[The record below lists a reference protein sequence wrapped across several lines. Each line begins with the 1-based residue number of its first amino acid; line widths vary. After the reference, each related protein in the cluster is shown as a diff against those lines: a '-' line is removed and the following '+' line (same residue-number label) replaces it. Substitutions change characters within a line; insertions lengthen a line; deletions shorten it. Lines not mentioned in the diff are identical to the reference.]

1 MFKQY
6 FKFII
11 RKLSRNRVYTV
22 INIVGLSI
30 AFSAAWLI
38 YSHTSNE
45 WNMDGYLKNSD
56 NIYRVITRYGDE
68 DFWNC
73 RTNTPFGPA
82 AKRAF
87 PEIVQVARYFQKDYR
102 IKIKDDQDFTI
113 EPKLAFVDPPF
124 FDLFEIPVIQ
134 GKIDT
139 TVFSWIVFTE
149 TSAKRYFNKEN
160 PIGKTVTIKDGINN
174 RKKDI
179 KCQVVAVIKDFPAN
193 STIQANIIVDCR
205 QGAPYFDK
213 DRGNYSLYTYFH
225 ILPTAD
231 LRAIEKKLPTIAS
244 NMPDDVNHYSHRLQ
258 PLKDIY
264 FHSDHLREDELLRGS
279 QSLTYL
285 LWSITI
291 LILLLAAGNFLLI
304 RIAQQ
309 DRDSSRFAIH
319 KCYGASNKHLFYQLL
334 GEIGLQTGVILLLSC
349 ILTYGLHPYFIQ
361 ILSPE
366 HIYPFEL
373 FNLSNFVFVGF
384 ICLIMGIIC
393 SILYFH
399 FKHHVS
405 REGVRGMLQPKPQQ
419 INLSKILTIL
429 QIGIF
434 TSLLFYCTIIISQI
448 NFIKNK
454 PLGIDTEHIL
464 QVGWFDNS
472 RSYQPLKEELL
483 QHPGILYVC
492 NGMSIPFTYIPSIEK
507 IPLLTEPEKQ
517 VDVVCAY
524 GDEDFT
530 NVYKI
535 PIIESQE
542 FTPIEFNPSP
552 ENNYSS
558 TTDVWVN
565 KKFVETFKLDHPLGM
580 ILNQQ
585 HSVHYRIT
593 GVTEDYHTQSLH
605 YPVRPTMILPP
616 SSYLLLIRYQPGK
629 RQEIL
634 EYLQDLYLSRNPE
647 YIFECKEYNYSDLYQ
662 KDMAFME
669 LVILFS
675 LIAILIGGMG
685 IFAFAIFMVESKTR
699 EIALRKVNGAS
710 ERQIML
716 LFNRQFMTKVLVACV
731 IGLPIAYY
739 ASRKWLE
746 NYAYR
751 IEIQPWIFVLT
762 IVISLCIVLL
772 VTNWQIR
779 KASRNNPIDTLK
791 TE

>member
-6 FKFII
+6 FKFIV

-82 AKRAF
+82 AKRTF

-205 QGAPYFDK
+205 QGIPYFDEH
-213 DRGNYSLYTYFH
+213 RGNYSLYTYFH

-448 NFIKNK
+448 NFI
-454 PLGIDTEHIL
+454 L
-464 QVGWFDNS
+464 NS
-472 RSYQPLKEELL
+472 ATLL
-483 QHPGILYVC
+483 
-492 NGMSIPFTYIPSIEK
+492 
-507 IPLLTEPEKQ
+507 
-517 VDVVCAY
+517 
-524 GDEDFT
+524 
-530 NVYKI
+530 
-535 PIIESQE
+535 
-542 FTPIEFNPSP
+542 
-552 ENNYSS
+552 
-558 TTDVWVN
+558 
-565 KKFVETFKLDHPLGM
+565 
-580 ILNQQ
+580 
-585 HSVHYRIT
+585 
-593 GVTEDYHTQSLH
+593 
-605 YPVRPTMILPP
+605 
-616 SSYLLLIRYQPGK
+616 
-629 RQEIL
+629 
-634 EYLQDLYLSRNPE
+634 
-647 YIFECKEYNYSDLYQ
+647 
-662 KDMAFME
+662 
-669 LVILFS
+669 
-675 LIAILIGGMG
+675 
-685 IFAFAIFMVESKTR
+685 
-699 EIALRKVNGAS
+699 
-710 ERQIML
+710 
-716 LFNRQFMTKVLVACV
+716 
-731 IGLPIAYY
+731 
-739 ASRKWLE
+739 
-746 NYAYR
+746 
-751 IEIQPWIFVLT
+751 
-762 IVISLCIVLL
+762 
-772 VTNWQIR
+772 
-779 KASRNNPIDTLK
+779 
-791 TE
+791 

>member
-6 FKFII
+6 FKFIV

-82 AKRAF
+82 AKRTF

-205 QGAPYFDK
+205 QGIPYFDEH
-213 DRGNYSLYTYFH
+213 RGNYSLYTYFH

-279 QSLTYL
+279 QSLTY

-517 VDVVCAY
+517 IDVVCAY

-762 IVISLCIVLL
+762 VVISLCIVLL

-779 KASRNNPIDTLK
+779 QASRNNPIDTLK